1 MAQLGQLKVDSASY
15 NADSAC
21 VKHDISD
28 IKLMLKNLPSQEK
41 LKRKQEDASY
51 AEIVRN
57 RSSLDNMAIIENNN
71 RQNITELLQKT

>member
-1 MAQLGQLKVDSASY
+1 MAQLRQLNVDKASS
-15 NADSAC
+15 NADSSC